1 MFSLLQRWIRHQAH
15 TRGRFVSSYVRLC
28 RPDGEEWA
36 RFLKRHGKLHSMGEY
51 CSIQSN
57 VQMTDPSYVRLGNN
71 VRMSGCILF
80 GHDGSV
86 NMLNRAY
93 GLKLDSVGKIDIRD
107 HVFIGHGAIILP
119 NVEIG
124 PRAIVAAG
132 AVVARNVPE
141 NTVVGGVPAKRI
153 CSVDEL
159 VERLKISTATVPWRE
174 LVNQRAGGF
183 DPELQPR
190 IDRLRIQYFYGDPR

>member
-1 MFSLLQRWIRHQAH
+1 
-15 TRGRFVSSYVRLC
+15 
-28 RPDGEEWA
+28 
-36 RFLKRHGKLHSMGEY
+36 MGEY
-51 CSIQSN
+51 CSIQNN

-124 PRAIVAAG
+124 PRAVVAAG
-132 AVVARNVPE
+132 AVVTRNVPE

-174 LVNQRAGGF
+174 LVNQRSGGF

-190 IDRLRIQYFYGDPR
+190 IDRLRIQYFYGDPS